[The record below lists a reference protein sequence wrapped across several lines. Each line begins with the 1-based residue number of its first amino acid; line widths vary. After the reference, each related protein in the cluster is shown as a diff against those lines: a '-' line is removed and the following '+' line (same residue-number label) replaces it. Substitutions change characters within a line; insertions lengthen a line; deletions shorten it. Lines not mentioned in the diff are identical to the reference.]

1 MKPKL
6 IDFKKFD
13 SRVSKSCQEYIK
25 RYSIQPNTVRVKEIY
40 LLHALD
46 TNVQYGYSLQYID
59 ALMQEIKRK
68 CICVY
73 ITGMNY
79 EKFRF
84 AVKDWN
90 DPAVVLK
97 ECETMKEA
105 LMFIKTNN
113 YLCVE
118 NLSI

>member
-1 MKPKL
+1 MQPKL
-6 IDFKKFD
+6 INFIKFD
-13 SRVSKSCQEYIK
+13 SRVFKSCQEHTK

-84 AVKDWN
+84 AVKYWN